1 MLLPPVH
8 IYMHVLRTYTW
19 LLDVSF
25 RFVVILLLQGWS
37 SCGKL
42 HTKFLLFF
50 FSFFVVFSLKENK
63 IYIFIYMFNYN
74 DNNNNNNNCMEDVK
88 RKI

>member
-42 HTKFLLFF
+42 HTKFLRFF
-50 FSFFVVFSLKENK
+50 FVFSLKENK